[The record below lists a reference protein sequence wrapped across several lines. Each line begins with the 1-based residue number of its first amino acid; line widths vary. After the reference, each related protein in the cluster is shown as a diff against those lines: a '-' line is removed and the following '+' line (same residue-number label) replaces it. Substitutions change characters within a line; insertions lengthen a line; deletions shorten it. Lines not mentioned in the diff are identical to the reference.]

1 MRENWEGLAA
11 LPSPVPRSVNEQP
24 GADPVTPII
33 TMAANGDEISSFL
46 DHQVR
51 KSYLQNIARVEV
63 ACSRYFIYLGPG
75 LGDEWQFNFIHV
87 IFLDGSRGHF
97 F

>member
-1 MRENWEGLAA
+1 MRENWEGLTA

-33 TMAANGDEISSFL
+33 TMAANGEEISSFL

-63 ACSRYFIYLGPG
+63 ACPG
-75 LGDEWQFNFIHV
+75 ISYTSARGWATS
-87 IFLDGSRGHF
+87 GSLISYMLF
-97 F
+97 S